1 MAKLFPDALLLIL
14 SLLNFFTVGASLS
27 RAGDLHSFQ
36 DLSDDPN
43 NILHQQREA
52 ELISASHTH
61 TRSKRCTCYSFKD
74 RECVYY
80 CHLGIIWINTPQ
92 RTVPY
97 GMSSYRSPQRLRRSS
112 GTVALV
118 LHRCTCADHND
129 AQCYNFCD
137 ARTQNVPDRRLRGR
151 TPG

>member
-1 MAKLFPDALLLIL
+1 MREF
-14 SLLNFFTVGASLS
+14 LN
-27 RAGDLHSFQ
+27 GDLHSFQ

-43 NILHQQREA
+43 NILHQQTEA
-52 ELISASHTH
+52 ELISASHTR

-112 GTVALV
+112 GTEAVV

-129 AQCYNFCD
+129 AQCYDFCD
-137 ARTQNVPDRRLRGR
+137 ARMYQTEDCEDVHLGESAGFSSHREPLRSGLLISIK
-151 TPG
+151 PGT

>member
-1 MAKLFPDALLLIL
+1 MAKLFPDALLLVV
-14 SLLNFFTVGASLS
+14 SLINIFTK
-27 RAGDLHSFQ
+27 GDLHSLPSF
-36 DLSDDPN
+36 SDDPN
-43 NILHQQREA
+43 SVLHQQTEA

-112 GTVALV
+112 GTM

-129 AQCYNFCD
+129 GQCYHFCD
-137 ARTQNVPDRRLRGR
+137 ASLTERTFTWVKPLASRRTLRL
-151 TPG
+151 

>member
-1 MAKLFPDALLLIL
+1 MAKLFPDVLLLIV
-14 SLLNFFTVGASLS
+14 SLLNVLTLGE
-27 RAGDLHSFQ
+27 LHSSPGFPE
-36 DLSDDPN
+36 DLKSV
-43 NILHQQREA
+43 IHQQTKA
-52 ELISASHTH
+52 ELASASRGH
-61 TRSKRCTCYSFKD
+61 TRTKRCTCYSFKD

-112 GTVALV
+112 GTVRMALR
-118 LHRCTCADHND
+118 RCTCADHSD

-137 ARTQNVPDRRLRGR
+137 ARTKNGPERRLIGR
-151 TPG
+151 SPG

>member
-1 MAKLFPDALLLIL
+1 MAQQFPGALLLIV
-14 SLLNFFTVGASLS
+14 SLLNIFTVGASLS
-27 RAGDLHSFQ
+27 RTGDLHSSPIF
-36 DLSDDPN
+36 SDDPN
-43 NILHQQREA
+43 SVLHQQTEA
-52 ELISASHTH
+52 ELISASHTR

-112 GTVALV
+112 GTVGKV
-118 LHRCTCADHND
+118 LHRCTCADHSD
-129 AQCYNFCD
+129 AQCYNFCN
-137 ARTQNVPDRRLRGR
+137 ASVPDRRLIGR
-151 TPG
+151 SPG

>member
-1 MAKLFPDALLLIL
+1 MAKLFPDALLLIV
-14 SLLNFFTVGASLS
+14 SLVNIFTVDASS
-27 RAGDLHSFQ
+27 AGDLHSSPVF
-36 DLSDDPN
+36 SGGSSSVV
-43 NILHQQREA
+43 HQQKEA
-52 ELISASHTH
+52 EPVSASHGR

-112 GTVALV
+112 GTIAVV
-118 LHRCTCADHND
+118 LHRCTCTDHND

-137 ARTQNVPDRRLRGR
+137 ASSENVSDRRLRGR
-151 TPG
+151 SPW

>member
-1 MAKLFPDALLLIL
+1 MAKLFPGVLLLIL
-14 SLLNFFTVGASLS
+14 SLLDIFTVGASLS
-27 RAGDLHSFQ
+27 RTGDLHSSPVF
-36 DLSDDPN
+36 SDDSN
-43 NILHQQREA
+43 SALHQQQTEA
-52 ELISASHTH
+52 ELISTSHTH

-112 GTVALV
+112 GAV
-118 LHRCTCADHND
+118 LHRCTCADHSD
-129 AQCYNFCD
+129 AQCYNFCN
-137 ARTQNVPDRRLRGR
+137 ARTRNVPDRRLKGR
-151 TPG
+151 PPG

>member
-1 MAKLFPDALLLIL
+1 MAKLIPDALLLIV
-14 SLLNFFTVGASLS
+14 SLINIFTVDTSFS
-27 RAGDLHSFQ
+27 SEGDLHSSPVF
-36 DLSDDPN
+36 SGGSSSVG
-43 NILHQQREA
+43 HQQKEA
-52 ELISASHTH
+52 KLVSASHAH

-112 GTVALV
+112 GTISVV
-118 LHRCTCADHND
+118 LRRCLCTDHND
-129 AQCYNFCD
+129 VHCYNFCD
-137 ARTQNVPDRRLRGR
+137 ASSENVSEGRLRGR
-151 TPG
+151 SPW